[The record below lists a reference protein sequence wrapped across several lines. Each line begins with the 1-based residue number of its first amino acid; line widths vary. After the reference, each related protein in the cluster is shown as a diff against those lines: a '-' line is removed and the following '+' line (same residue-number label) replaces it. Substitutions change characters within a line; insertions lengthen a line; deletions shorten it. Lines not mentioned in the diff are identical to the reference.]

1 MLVRRGGLGMAI
13 DHRGA
18 GLSGG
23 ERRRIGLAR
32 AILSDRPILLLDE
45 PTADLDDH
53 AAASIRAMLMALS
66 TRRMVIVATH
76 DAALVGMARTVLEIA
91 A

>member
-1 MLVRRGGLGMAI
+1 MPHDRKVG
-13 DHRGA
+13 

-23 ERRRIGLAR
+23 QQARVLLAS
-32 AILSDRPILLLDE
+32 ALIQNPDILLLDE